1 MHEAF
6 GLWFYF
12 PRSFFLIMH
21 PLLIKFF
28 KAATTSSKAVK
39 EPEALQTEALK
50 RGYIINPG
58 VLNEDVAA
66 FIKTESIDPNSTFY
80 KTWDDVVSKDRW
92 ELFLDQVT
100 HYASTY
106 GTGYTMEGNG
116 YVPNE
121 GAEAPDFKKYTLIGK
136 ISEED
141 LYQRCMGLV
150 SSGIALNP
158 VTVKAVCKAIVDYHK
173 ERPVAKF
180 DIDTVRNREALS
192 ILSSAFGQRPSDP
205 VALLRFI
212 VYESTG
218 MTLLI
223 KNKDLIRRIKQTA
236 NQFDFNKLTQEER
249 DRLASVFYR
258 FKDLFLAFRTHETKL
273 YDTEKKEMVTEPS
286 PSRKVIN
293 QIRREAEKLHKP
305 LKPGFWETILASE
318 RPLDEISHRIGSLN
332 AFKTVSL
339 LQTVRER
346 LLMMDSPSKRMF
358 IIRNGKAFVAP
369 LDEAAFV
376 GLKGYYSSLATL
388 LENRLVAIVAS
399 KACSVKF
406 PEKVVLAC
414 PSSEKNFIGNFPF
427 GSWYPLS
434 ENNFFGIY
442 WRNEWG
448 THDFDI
454 SFVNL
459 GGHKIGWNSSYN
471 SGHAVYSG
479 DMTNAD
485 PEASEIL
492 YCKGTSDDGIIFCNR
507 YNGEQGSRFRF
518 FFGQEKIVQLTRG
531 YMVDP
536 NNMVVNEDLTSDLRQ
551 SMIAAVSGG
560 KIFLMSL
567 GVGNSRV
574 SSAMDTAD
582 KAAIIARKSAC
593 FVDLKTVLLKAG
605 FKEAADYEQPTLDL
619 SDLRKDTLIKLF
631 SD

>member
-1 MHEAF
+1 M
-6 GLWFYF
+6 FYF
-12 PRSFFLIMH
+12 PRSFFLYTMH
-21 PLLIKFF
+21 PVLIKFF
-28 KAATTSSKAVK
+28 KAATTSSKLVK
-39 EPEALQTEALK
+39 EAEVLQTEALK
-50 RGYIINPG
+50 RGFIIHPD

-66 FIKTESIDPNSTFY
+66 FVKTEAIDPNSTFY

-92 ELFLDQVT
+92 ELFLDQVA

-106 GTGYTMEGNG
+106 GSGYTMEGNG
-116 YVPNE
+116 YVPND
-121 GAEAPDFKKYTLIGK
+121 GAEAPEFSKYTVIGK
-136 ISEED
+136 ITED
-141 LYQRCMGLV
+141 ELYQRCMGIV

-158 VTVKAVCKAIVDYHK
+158 VTVKVISKAIVEYLESH
-173 ERPVAKF
+173 PWAKL
-180 DIDTVRNREALS
+180 DIDSVRNREALS
-192 ILSSAFGQRPSDP
+192 VLSSALGVRPSDP

-223 KNKDLIRRIKQTA
+223 KNTDLISRIKKTA
-236 NQFDFNKLTQEER
+236 NQFDFNKLTEAER
-249 DRLASVFYR
+249 DALASVFYR
-258 FKDLFLAFRTHETKL
+258 FKDLFLAFRIHETRF
-273 YDTEKKEMVTEPS
+273 YDTVKKEMVTEPS
-286 PSRKVIN
+286 ASRKVIN
-293 QIRREAEKLHKP
+293 QIRRKAERLHKP
-305 LKPGFWETILASE
+305 LKPGYWETILAVE
-318 RPLDEISHRIGSLN
+318 RPLDEVSLRLESLN

-346 LLMMDSPSKRMF
+346 LMMMDNPTKRMF
-358 IIRNGKAFVAP
+358 IIRNGKTFVVP
-369 LDEAAFV
+369 SE
-376 GLKGYYSSLATL
+376 GLEFIGFKRYYTSLATL
-388 LENRLVAIVAS
+388 LEDKLVGLVAP
-399 KACSVKF
+399 KACSVRF

-459 GGHKIGWNSSYN
+459 GGQKIGWNSSYN
-471 SGHAVYSG
+471 SGHAIYSG

-518 FFGQEKIVQLTRG
+518 FFGQEEIVQLKRG

-567 GVGNSRV
+567 GVGDSRV
-574 SSAMDTAD
+574 SSSMDARD
-582 KAAIIARKSAC
+582 KAAIIALKSKC
-593 FVDLKTVLLKAG
+593 FVDLKALLLKAG
-605 FKEAADYEQPTLDL
+605 FREAAHYERPDLDL

-631 SD
+631 SE

>member
-1 MHEAF
+1 
-6 GLWFYF
+6 
-12 PRSFFLIMH
+12 MH
-21 PLLIKFF
+21 PVLIKFF
-28 KAATTSSKAVK
+28 KAATTVSRRVDD
-39 EPEALQTEALK
+39 PESLQTEALK
-50 RGYIINPG
+50 RGFIISPAI
-58 VLNEDVAA
+58 LNEDVAT
-66 FIKTESIDPNSTFY
+66 FIKTEAIDPNSTFY

-92 ELFLDQVT
+92 ELLLDQVA
-100 HYASTY
+100 HYATTY

-116 YVPNE
+116 YVPND
-121 GAEAPDFKKYTLIGK
+121 GAEAPDFTRYTVIRP
-136 ISEED
+136 ISEDE
-141 LYQRCMGLV
+141 LYERCKGLV

-158 VTVKAVCKAIVDYHK
+158 VTVKVVCDAIADYLKTH
-173 ERPVAKF
+173 PFALLNM
-180 DIDTVRNREALS
+180 DLVRNREAIS
-192 ILSSAFGQRPSDP
+192 ILASKLGIRPSDP
-205 VALLRFI
+205 VALFRYI

-218 MTLLI
+218 MSLLI
-223 KNKDLIRRIKQTA
+223 KNKDLVRRIKQTA
-236 NQFDFNKLTQEER
+236 NQFDFNKLADKEK
-249 DRLASVFYR
+249 DALASVFYR
-258 FKDLFLAFRTHETKL
+258 FKDLFLAFRTHETRF

-293 QIRREAEKLHKP
+293 QIRRKAERLHKP
-305 LKPGFWETILASE
+305 LKPGYWETVLAGE
-318 RPLDEISHRIGSLN
+318 RPVEEISARLGGLN

-358 IIRNGKAFVAP
+358 MIRNGKAFVAP
-369 LDEAAFV
+369 LEEASFA
-376 GLKGYYSSLATL
+376 GLKEYYTSLADL
-388 LENRLVAIVAS
+388 FENKLVEDLAP

-427 GSWYPLS
+427 GSWYPLGGH
-434 ENNFFGIY
+434 NFFGIY

-459 GGHKIGWNSSYN
+459 GGHKIGWNSVYN
-471 SGHAVYSG
+471 TGHAVYSG

-518 FFGQEKIVQLTRG
+518 FFGQEEIVEMKRN

-560 KIFLMSL
+560 KVFLMSL

-574 SSAMDTAD
+574 SSGMDTAD

-593 FVDLKTVLLKAG
+593 FVDLKALLLKAG
-605 FKEAADYEQPTLDL
+605 FKEVNDYERPALDL

-631 SD
+631 AE

>member
-1 MHEAF
+1 
-6 GLWFYF
+6 
-12 PRSFFLIMH
+12 MH
-21 PLLIKFF
+21 PTLIKFF
-28 KAATTSSKAVK
+28 KAVTTSSKLVK
-39 EPEALQTEALK
+39 EPEVLQTEALK
-50 RGYIINPG
+50 RGYIIHPD
-58 VLNEDVAA
+58 VLNEDVAM
-66 FIKTESIDPNSTFY
+66 FIKTEAVDPNSTFY

-92 ELFLDQVT
+92 ELFLDQVA
-100 HYASTY
+100 HYTSTY
-106 GTGYTMEGNG
+106 GSGYTMDGNG
-116 YVPNE
+116 YVPND
-121 GAEAPDFKKYTLIGK
+121 GAEAPEFRKYTLIGK
-136 ISEED
+136 ITED
-141 LYQRCMGLV
+141 ELYQRCMGIV

-158 VTVKAVCKAIVDYHK
+158 VTVKAICGAIVEYHK
-173 ERPVAKF
+173 ARPEVKL
-180 DIDTVRNREALS
+180 DIDSVRNREALS
-192 ILSSAFGQRPSDP
+192 VLSSALGIRPSDP
-205 VALLRFI
+205 VALFRFI

-236 NQFDFNKLTQEER
+236 AQFDFNKLTEAER
-249 DRLASVFYR
+249 YSLASVFYR
-258 FKDLFLAFRTHETKL
+258 FKDLFLAFRTHVTKF

-286 PSRKVIN
+286 ASRKVIN
-293 QIRREAEKLHKP
+293 QIRRKAERLHKP
-305 LKPGFWETILASE
+305 LKPGYWETILAVE
-318 RPLDEISHRIGSLN
+318 RPLEEISNRLATLN

-346 LLMMDSPSKRMF
+346 LLMLDNPTKRMY
-358 IIRNGKAFVAP
+358 IIRNGKTFVTPSAEASYADLKNYYTSLSTLFENKLIGIIAP
-369 LDEAAFV
+369 
-376 GLKGYYSSLATL
+376 
-388 LENRLVAIVAS
+388 

-406 PEKVVLAC
+406 PAKVVLAC
-414 PSSEKNFIGNFPF
+414 PSSEKNFIGNYPF

-471 SGHAVYSG
+471 TGHAVYSG
-479 DMTNAD
+479 DLTNAD

-507 YNGEQGSRFRF
+507 YNGEPGSRFRF
-518 FFGQEKIVQLTRG
+518 FFGQEEIVEMKRN

-536 NNMVVNEDLTSDLRQ
+536 NNMVVNEDLFSDLRQ

-574 SSAMDTAD
+574 SSSMDASD
-582 KAAIIARKSAC
+582 KAAIIALKSKC
-593 FVDLKTVLLKAG
+593 FVDLKTLMLNAG
-605 FKEAADYEQPTLDL
+605 FREAADYEYPDLNL
-619 SDLRKDTLIKLF
+619 SDLHKDTLIKLF
-631 SD
+631 AE

>member
-1 MHEAF
+1 M
-6 GLWFYF
+6 
-12 PRSFFLIMH
+12 
-21 PLLIKFF
+21 
-28 KAATTSSKAVK
+28 
-39 EPEALQTEALK
+39 
-50 RGYIINPG
+50 
-58 VLNEDVAA
+58 NEDVAA
-66 FIKTESIDPNSTFY
+66 FIKTEAIDPNSTFY

-92 ELFLDQVT
+92 ELLLDQVA

-116 YVPNE
+116 YVPND
-121 GAEAPDFKKYTLIGK
+121 GSEAPDFTKYTVIQP
-136 ISEED
+136 ISEDE
-141 LYQRCMGLV
+141 LYQRCKGLV

-158 VTVKAVCKAIVDYHK
+158 VTVKVVCEAIADYLKSH
-173 ERPVAKF
+173 PFADF
-180 DIDTVRNREALS
+180 DMDLIRNREAIS
-192 ILSSAFGQRPSDP
+192 ILASKLGIRPSDP
-205 VALLRFI
+205 LALFRFI

-218 MTLLI
+218 MSLLI
-223 KNKDLIRRIKQTA
+223 KNKDLVRRIKQTA
-236 NQFDFNKLTQEER
+236 NQFDFNNLTNEEK
-249 DRLASVFYR
+249 DALASVFYR
-258 FKDLFLAFRTHETKL
+258 FKDLFLAFRTHETRF
-273 YDTEKKEMVTEPS
+273 YDTVKKEMVTEPS
-286 PSRKVIN
+286 PSRLVIN
-293 QIRREAEKLHKP
+293 QIRRKAERFHKP
-305 LKPGFWETILASE
+305 LKPGYWETLLAGV
-318 RPLDEISHRIGSLN
+318 RPIEEVSGRLAGLN

-346 LLMMDSPSKRMF
+346 ILMMDSPSKRMF
-358 IIRNGKAFVAP
+358 MIRNGKTFVSP
-369 LDEAAFV
+369 QEEASFA
-376 GLKGYYSSLATL
+376 GMKEYYTELACL
-388 LENRLVAIVAS
+388 LENKLVQILAP
-399 KACSVKF
+399 KACPVKF
-406 PEKVVLAC
+406 PEKVVLSC

-434 ENNFFGIY
+434 EHNFFGIY

-459 GGHKIGWNSSYN
+459 GGHKIGWNSAYN
-471 SGHAVYSG
+471 TGHAVYSG

-518 FFGQEKIVQLTRG
+518 FFGQEEIVRLTRS

-574 SSAMDTAD
+574 SSGMDAAD

-593 FVDLKTVLLKAG
+593 FVDLKTLLLKAG
-605 FKEAADYEQPTLDL
+605 FREATDYERPALDL

-631 SD
+631 AG